1 MIVIRWSRLSSSVCI
16 SGYIIKIQEDVKGG
30 AKIERFVDANVDK
43 FALTPLQSCRQYV
56 VTMQA
61 HLGRFPESKS
71 PIFAGKNS
79 EQLYVQTAPD
89 PSLGPFELTSL
100 QIRRGKTSITAVWKR
115 QEWPCLFPKST
126 DAENDTDESDNA
138 RDQCYETFLPK

>member
-61 HLGRFPESKS
+61 YLGRFPESKS

-79 EQLYVQTAPD
+79 VGKLETLL
-89 PSLGPFELTSL
+89 SLKCFFKTCFNLEYIFSKTIFVELH
-100 QIRRGKTSITAVWKR
+100 
-115 QEWPCLFPKST
+115 
-126 DAENDTDESDNA
+126 
-138 RDQCYETFLPK
+138 